1 LISKGDQGFT
11 HLKILRKIA
20 RGHIAMRGENHAL
33 PVLREIT
40 LEDMVFV
47 VVPLVESE
55 RWVAFYYQL
64 HELLDEAVQL
74 LEVCMLLSLTRHHA

>member
-1 LISKGDQGFT
+1 
-11 HLKILRKIA
+11 
-20 RGHIAMRGENHAL
+20 MRGENHAL

-74 LEVCMLLSLTRHHA
+74 LEVCCSNKAFCLTADITFPGSRFLT